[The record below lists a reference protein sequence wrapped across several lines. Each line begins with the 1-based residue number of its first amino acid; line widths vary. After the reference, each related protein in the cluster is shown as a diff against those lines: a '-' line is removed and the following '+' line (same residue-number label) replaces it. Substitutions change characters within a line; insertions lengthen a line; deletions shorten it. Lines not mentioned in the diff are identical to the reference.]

1 MTASDDQR
9 SPLPDDPDGP
19 SLIGLVGRLR
29 DTTARFAA
37 IEDIDGLVALVDDLI
52 GQTVGVPYYGLY
64 LVDPRTGSFRLPIA
78 KGFTADEMAEAER
91 TAMERHPGWVFRNR
105 AILHVPDVL
114 LDAENRTQSSRRDF
128 VVRSRLWIPVMS
140 RDECVGA
147 FGMADPRPQAF
158 TDAHIA
164 VLQFMSNLAG
174 IVYRNLTS
182 TAALREALERVE
194 AADRAKTAFLAN
206 MSHELRTPMNG
217 VLGAASLL
225 ATTSLDLEQRE
236 LVGTVQASSRTM
248 VALVDDLL
256 EFSKLESGQLE
267 LRPSAMDLDVWL
279 DSAVE
284 IVAPAVAERRLSFS
298 VRFEPD
304 APRGLFA
311 DPLRARQVLLNLMSN
326 AIKFTEYGGVR
337 VGVGRSSTG
346 AVRIEVED
354 SGLGIP
360 SGHLDRLFTRFSQGE
375 TSISRRFGGTGLGL
389 AISRQLAE
397 GMGGRLELGWTQVGI
412 GSCFVL
418 TLPSADVPVPDPP
431 DVRDVEVR
439 LPVCPFADD
448 LRAALARIGCRVL
461 AGEEAAA
468 ACAVILSDGGPIAGR
483 RVIRVGHAPDA
494 VLRPPMRTGALRRA
508 LTVERPTS
516 AVTASA
522 PRTDALRI
530 LVVDDN
536 AVNRVV
542 ARRLLERMGHEVVD
556 VEDGASAVAA
566 VREGRHDLVLLDVHM
581 PGEDGPSVAR
591 RLRRG
596 DAGPV
601 GRVVPIVACTAD
613 LLPQT
618 ATLCLDVGMLGV
630 VVKPIVPEALARAVQ
645 AAWDVARRVLVVDD
659 APTNRKVLR
668 WMLERRGMVV
678 DEAGGGAEAV
688 ERLRAQGYRFLVLD
702 EHLGDQSGREVVE
715 ALRAMSVPWRQLPVI
730 ACSGSSMG
738 PGGLGAYDDR
748 LPKPV
753 ETSFLDAILQR
764 WGPRGACEV
773 GA

>member
-1 MTASDDQR
+1 VSDP
-9 SPLPDDPDGP
+9 SKPLPASLHLPEGP
-19 SLIGLVGRLR
+19 SLVRLVGQLR

-37 IEDIDGLVALVDDLI
+37 IEDIDSLVVLIDDLI

-78 KGFTADEMAEAER
+78 KGFSAEEMAEAER

-105 AILHVPDVL
+105 QILHVPDVL
-114 LDAENRTQSSRRDF
+114 TDQENRTRSSKRDF
-128 VVRSRLWIPVMS
+128 TVRSRLWIPVMS

-147 FGMADPRPQAF
+147 FGMADPKPHAF
-158 TDAHIA
+158 TEEHIA
-164 VLQFMSNLAG
+164 VLQFVSNLAG

-267 LRPSAMDLDVWL
+267 IRATAMDLDVWL
-279 DSAVE
+279 DSAIE
-284 IVAPAVAERRLSFS
+284 IVAPTVAERRLALS

-311 DPLRARQVLLNLMSN
+311 DPLRARQVLLNLLSN
-326 AIKFTEYGGVR
+326 AIKFTEYGTVR
-337 VGVGRSSTG
+337 VGVGRTGEG

-354 SGLGIP
+354 SGIGIAP
-360 SGHLDRLFTRFSQGE
+360 GHLDRLFTRFSQVE
-375 TSISRRFGGTGLGL
+375 SSISRRFGGTGLGL

-397 GMGGRLELGWTQVGI
+397 GMGGTLTLGWTKVGY

-418 TLPSADVPVPDPP
+418 TLPSAEVPQPAPP
-431 DVRDVEVR
+431 GLRDVEVCVSD
-439 LPVCPFADD
+439 PSFADD
-448 LRAALARIGCRVL
+448 VRSALVRLGCRVREGVDTAPEQPVL
-461 AGEEAAA
+461 
-468 ACAVILSDGGPIAGR
+468 LTDGPVPVG
-483 RVIRVGHAPDA
+483 RVGFRVGQATDA
-494 VLRPPMRTGALRRA
+494 TLRPPLRIGAVRRL
-508 LTVERPTS
+508 LTPERAVAEVPS
-516 AVTASA
+516 AKPS
-522 PRTDALRI
+522 TDALRV

-536 AVNRVV
+536 AVNRTV
-542 ARRLLERMGHEVVD
+542 ARRLLERMGHQVD
-556 VEDGASAVAA
+556 DVDDGLSAVAA
-566 VREGRHDLVLLDVHM
+566 VREGRHDVILLDVHM
-581 PGEDGPSVAR
+581 PGEDGLSVAR

-596 DAGPV
+596 DGGPV
-601 GRVVPIVACTAD
+601 GRVIPIVACTAD
-613 LLPQT
+613 LLPETEQ
-618 ATLCLDVGMLGV
+618 LCHEAGMHGV
-630 VVKPIVPEALARAVQ
+630 VFKPIVPDVLARAVHE
-645 AAWDVARRVLVVDD
+645 AWAVARRILVVDD
-659 APTNRKVLR
+659 APSNRKVLR
-668 WMLERRGMVV
+668 WMLERRGLTV
-678 DEAGGGAEAV
+678 DEASDGAEAV
-688 ERLRAQGYRFLVLD
+688 ACLSARGYRFIVLD
-702 EHLGDQSGREVVE
+702 EHLGDRSGRDVVE
-715 ALRAMSVPWRQLPVI
+715 SLRAMSVPWRTLPVI
-730 ACSGSSMG
+730 ACSGSSVG

-753 ETSFLDAILQR
+753 ETSFLDAILRR
-764 WGPRGACEV
+764 WGPRGTA
-773 GA
+773 GAA